1 MASQHASDALAGVPL
16 LFTLP
21 PRAAYEV
28 LSNGEALRVP
38 HFVTVGDRILVNTED
53 GTYYGKAGPDEG

>member
-1 MASQHASDALAGVPL
+1 
-16 LFTLP
+16 
-21 PRAAYEV
+21 V